1 MGAHSEKRDR
11 TARLLRIQVLLG
23 QNPDGLTIEE
33 IARKCSTCSR
43 TVYRDLEALES
54 ELQVPIW
61 AKGNRRGVVESY
73 QLPPVSFTI
82 PEAMNITLAARLMQS
97 HSRWYDPH
105 QSSALMKLTSV
116 VPLPLKKQIQN
127 IIEWMEKQPRDNR
140 QIKVSD
146 KLAEAWI
153 LQHQATI
160 RYREYSEK
168 EPQELIIEPFYIEPS
183 TPGNSGFVIAYST
196 LRKSICTY
204 KISCIEHITIE
215 NATYTIPSDF
225 NAMQYQSSTWEVF
238 DNEPAEIV
246 KLRFRP
252 QLSRSLSSSIW
263 NSTQVT
269 ELQEDGYSIVTLR
282 VNNNPDFRSWVLG
295 WGDEVE
301 VLQPESLRN
310 YIIRIN
316 KSTSELYH
324 QKTN

>member
-61 AKGNRRGVVESY
+61 AKGSKRGVVESY

-105 QSSALMKLTSV
+105 QSSTLMKLKTV
-116 VPLPLKKQIQN
+116 VPAPLKKQIQD
-127 IIEWMEKQPRDNR
+127 IIEWMEKQPRDIR
-140 QIKVSD
+140 QIDVSD

-153 LQHQATI
+153 SQHQATI
-160 RYREYSEK
+160 RYRESAKK
-168 EPQELIIEPFYIEPS
+168 EPREITIEPYFIEPS
-183 TPGNSGFVIAYST
+183 TPGNSGFVIANNK
-196 LRKSICTY
+196 LKKAICTY
-204 KISCIEHITIE
+204 KISCIEHVKTE
-215 NATYTIPSDF
+215 NAAYTIPSDF
-225 NAMQYQSSTWEVF
+225 NALQYLSAAWEVF

-246 KLRFRP
+246 RLRFRS
-252 QLSRSLSSSIW
+252 QLSRDLSSSIW
-263 NSTQVT
+263 NPTQVI
-269 ELQEDGYSIVTLR
+269 EPQEDGSSIVTLR
-282 VNNNPDFRSWVLG
+282 VNNNADFRSWILG

-301 VLQPESLRN
+301 VIQPEALRN
-310 YIIRIN
+310 YVIRIN
-316 KSTSELYH
+316 KSTCELYH
-324 QKTN
+324 QKPA